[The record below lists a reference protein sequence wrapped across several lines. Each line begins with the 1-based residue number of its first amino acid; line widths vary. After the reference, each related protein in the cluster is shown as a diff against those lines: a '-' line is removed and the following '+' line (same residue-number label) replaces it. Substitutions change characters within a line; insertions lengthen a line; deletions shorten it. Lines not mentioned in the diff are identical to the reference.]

1 MIYKNDLKY
10 ILELIDD
17 QDSEV
22 KNEISSQFE
31 NYSGKLE
38 EDVISILGYVPS
50 NILETLEP
58 FIELNRRKLL
68 VDGLKN
74 IPTEINEYQ
83 QLEAMMDLI
92 DDYQLG
98 YMNNKHLLKIYLD
111 QFAEDFKLL
120 YTDVNAFN
128 LEFIC
133 LNIVNLVETHM
144 IFIIPIIE
152 IL

>member
-38 EDVISILGYVPS
+38 EDIVSILGYVPS

-58 FIELNRRKLL
+58 CIELNR
-68 VDGLKN
+68 
-74 IPTEINEYQ
+74 
-83 QLEAMMDLI
+83 
-92 DDYQLG
+92 
-98 YMNNKHLLKIYLD
+98 
-111 QFAEDFKLL
+111 
-120 YTDVNAFN
+120 
-128 LEFIC
+128 
-133 LNIVNLVETHM
+133 
-144 IFIIPIIE
+144 
-152 IL
+152 